1 MIITATQMLT
11 RALQDIRVLGHG
23 RPLHDRM
30 ANLALPYLQEVIDS
44 WQIERLAIYTVAV
57 SPFTLVANQATRTIG
72 PTGQFVVTP
81 VPRFLASASV
91 LPVGDDIE
99 QPVAIWTRTQYLD
112 YPDKTQT
119 DLIPYALQL
128 EPGVTD
134 STLRFIP
141 VPTTA
146 ATLKLGIPVGVT
158 GFANLST
165 AYTFPEGYHE
175 AFRTELA
182 YRLQRP
188 FGKPADPT
196 LDRDRKI
203 AFGRIQRQNDDGPPI
218 LSADPAV
225 AGHGYYDVERDTTI
239 G

>member
-1 MIITATQMLT
+1 MVITATQMLT

-30 ANLALPYLQEVIDS
+30 AGVALPYLQEVIDS
-44 WQIERLAIYTVAV
+44 WQIERLAIYTVAF

-72 PTGQFVVTP
+72 PSGNFTVTP
-81 VPRFLASASV
+81 VPRFLAFASV

-99 QPVAIWTRTQYLD
+99 QPVAIWTRDQYLN

-128 EPGVTD
+128 EPGVTN

-146 ATLKLGIPVGVT
+146 ATLKLGLPTGVT

-165 AYTFPEGYHE
+165 EYTFPEGYHE
-175 AFRTELA
+175 AFRTELS
-182 YRLQRP
+182 YRLLRP
-188 FGKPADPT
+188 FGKALTPD
-196 LDRDRKI
+196 LERDRKA
-203 AFGRIQRQNDDGPPI
+203 AFGRVQRMNDDGPPL
-218 LSADPAV
+218 LSSDRAV
-225 AGHGYYDVERDTTI
+225 TGNGFYDVNRDDCL
-239 G
+239 